1 MQRRPLINV
10 FMCILLALTALFVG
24 SSVSASAATP
34 VATQSSTPAGWE
46 LVRPGDAFAAAPAT
60 FRSRAN
66 GRYVSAELGYGGGN
80 YAMLRARARAI
91 GPWERY
97 DLRQTGAGAWSIRS
111 RANGRYVSAE
121 LGYGGGNYAM
131 LRARATA
138 IGPWERY
145 DLYRNN
151 RTGAWSIR
159 SRANGRYV
167 SAELGYGGGSNATLR
182 ARAGGVGPWE
192 QFNIS

>member
-34 VATQSSTPAGWE
+34 VATQSSTTAGWE

-60 FRSRAN
+60 F
-66 GRYVSAELGYGGGN
+66 
-80 YAMLRARARAI
+80 
-91 GPWERY
+91 
-97 DLRQTGAGAWSIRS
+97 
-111 RANGRYVSAE
+111 
-121 LGYGGGNYAM
+121 
-131 LRARATA
+131 
-138 IGPWERY
+138 
-145 DLYRNN
+145 
-151 RTGAWSIR
+151 R

>member
-97 DLRQTGAGAWSIRS
+97 DL
-111 RANGRYVSAE
+111 
-121 LGYGGGNYAM
+121 
-131 LRARATA
+131 
-138 IGPWERY
+138 
-145 DLYRNN
+145 YRNN